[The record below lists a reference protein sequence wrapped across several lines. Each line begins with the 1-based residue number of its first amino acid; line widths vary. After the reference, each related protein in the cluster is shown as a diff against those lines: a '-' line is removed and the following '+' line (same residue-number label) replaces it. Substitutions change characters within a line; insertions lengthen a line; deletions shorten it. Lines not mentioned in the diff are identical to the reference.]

1 MYCRKS
7 DAHFLTGVE
16 GTEEG
21 EEPPVPRCPWREE
34 GGGGGRRGN
43 PPHCFVTG
51 VVGADLLVTHA
62 CAEDCTLPL
71 PLPTARE
78 PPLASLPPW

>member
-7 DAHFLTGVE
+7 DEHFLTGVE
-16 GTEEG
+16 GTEE

-43 PPHCFVTG
+43 PPHCFFTG

-62 CAEDCTLPL
+62 CAEEECTLPM
-71 PLPTARE
+71 ARE
-78 PPLASLPPW
+78 PPPLASLLLPW